1 MSPRPSKPA
10 PRRAKASNPV
20 VEIDA
25 QSYSAFVGDL
35 KQKIAEARYRAS
47 LSINREMILLY
58 WGIGRDILA
67 RQEREGWGTKV
78 IDRLAEDLR
87 QAFPEMTG
95 LSARNLK
102 YMRAFADAW
111 PDSEIVQRVVAQLP
125 WGHNV
130 SLLDAV
136 KATDERVW
144 YARQAI
150 EHGWSRPVL
159 VHQIESNLFVRQ
171 GSALTNFSRTLPAQ
185 QSELAQQLLKD
196 PYTFDFLAL
205 GPDMLERDLE
215 RGLIEHLRSLILE
228 LGKGFA
234 FVGSQYHLEV
244 GGQDYYLDLLFYH
257 LRLRCFVVIELKI
270 EDFKPEFAGKMNF
283 YLSAV
288 DDQLRHEHDQPT
300 IGIILCK
307 GRNELIVEYALRDT
321 SKPMGVVQYKLSPAL
336 PPQLQQELPTVE
348 EFAREFPLMS
358 VVKLRIEIERALRD
372 LAAERSVTFDR
383 PAGIMN
389 MLRDMRRQG
398 SMPAS
403 TEQMLGALRVMN
415 EATHGVDVDASAAMQ
430 AVEIGTLF
438 LAELRTLNTND

>member
-1 MSPRPSKPA
+1 MSSEGKKGPS
-10 PRRAKASNPV
+10 RRRTLTSGDAIVPDSYASLV
-20 VEIDA
+20 
-25 QSYSAFVGDL
+25 SDL
-35 KQKIAEARYRAS
+35 KKRIAEARLRAA
-47 LSINREMILLY
+47 LSVNRELVLLY
-58 WGIGRDILA
+58 WSIGRDILA

-78 IDRLAEDLR
+78 IDRLAADLS
-87 QAFPEMTG
+87 QSFPEMTG

-111 PDSEIVQRVVAQLP
+111 PDIEFVQQVVALLP

-130 SLLDAV
+130 RLLDAV
-136 KATDERVW
+136 KAPEQRAW

-150 EHGWSRPVL
+150 EHGWSRNVL
-159 VHQIESNLFVRQ
+159 AHQIDSNLFARQ
-171 GSALTNFSRTLPAQ
+171 GRALTNFSRTLPAE
-185 QSELAQQLLKD
+185 QSELAQQILKD

-205 GPDMLERDLE
+205 GPEMLERDLE
-215 RGLIEHLRSLILE
+215 RGLIEHFRSLILE

-234 FVGSQYHLEV
+234 FVGSQYHLEI

-288 DDQLRHEHDQPT
+288 DDQMRHPDDQLT

-307 GRNELIVEYALRDT
+307 GRNEVIVEYALRDT
-321 SKPMGVVQYKLSPAL
+321 SKPMGVAQYRLSPAL
-336 PPQLQQELPTVE
+336 PPQLQQDLPTVE

-372 LAAERSVTFDR
+372 YAAAKGFAPTR
-383 PAGIMN
+383 PAAVGH
-389 MLRDMRRQG
+389 MLQDLERRG
-398 SMPAS
+398 LAPPS
-403 TEQMLGALRVMN
+403 TRAFMEALRVMN
-415 EATHGVDVDASAAMQ
+415 EASHGVEVDPDAAKH
-430 AVEIGTLF
+430 AVSIGTLF
-438 LAELRTLNTND
+438 LAELTGRTREA